1 MSLQFLIL
9 QKLEKRSQTGY
20 DLSVSLNKKN
30 DLFWTASHQQIYRT
44 LANLTKNG
52 YVNYSEH
59 EQQSKPNKKNY
70 FITDRGKSNFYYWL
84 QGYTSMRITHDP
96 LLVKI
101 FSFDSIDLLYRKNI
115 INSMITDTRK
125 LVEETLYKINNNE
138 LSLSEEMAL
147 RYKLVQYDAVNTL
160 LKKYSK

>member
-1 MSLQFLIL
+1 MSLQYLIL
-9 QKLEKRSQTGY
+9 QKLERKPQTGY

-52 YVNYSEH
+52 CVTYSET
-59 EQQSKPNKKNY
+59 EQQCKPNKKIY
-70 FITDRGKSNFYYWL
+70 SITDRGKSYLYYWL
-84 QGYTSMRITHDP
+84 QGQTSMRITHDP

-101 FSFDSIDLLYRKNI
+101 FSFDSVDLVCRKSI
-115 INSMITDTRK
+115 INSMIIDTRK

-138 LSLSEEMAL
+138 LSLSEEMGL

-160 LKKYSK
+160 LKKYTK